1 MSRPKVVLI
10 GVGDADTDLMAK
22 AARSSE
28 QLEVTAMTRIGLD
41 SGAPIRAYRLKVT
54 PHTRGAQKFV
64 VRDEFAD
71 VQFALHAT
79 SAKAQQR
86 RSNALAGHDKH
97 LVGQTSSATG
107 PTVDLGASPAA
118 VVICGSHIPLPMAAA
133 LSSGASSPTPRS
145 WPRFRCIQVTLA
157 RPPIRSGLLRPPH
170 PWMMS
175 AALGGKRDIVLTNED
190 GS

>member
-1 MSRPKVVLI
+1 MSRSKVVLV

-86 RSNALAGHDKH
+86 RSNALTGHDKH

-107 PTVDLGASPAA
+107 QTVDLGASRPPWSPAA
-118 VVICGSHIPLPMAAA
+118 AAY
-133 LSSGASSPTPRS
+133 PCQWPPRS
-145 WPRFRCIQVTLA
+145 AQAPRR
-157 RPPIRSGLLRPPH
+157 LRRDRGPDF
-170 PWMMS
+170 
-175 AALGGKRDIVLTNED
+175 AASR
-190 GS
+190 

>member
-1 MSRPKVVLI
+1 MSRPKVVLV

-41 SGAPIRAYRLKVT
+41 YGAPTMAYRLKVT
-54 PHTRGAQKFV
+54 PHTRGTQELVA
-64 VRDEFAD
+64 RDESAD
-71 VQFALHAT
+71 VQFALNAT
-79 SAKAQQR
+79 SPKAQQR
-86 RSNALAGHDKH
+86 RSNALVGHDKH
-97 LVGQTSSATG
+97 LVDQTSSATG
-107 PTVDLGASPAA
+107 QTVDLGASPAA
-118 VVICGSHIPLPMAAA
+118 VVTCGSRIPLPMAAA
-133 LSSGASSPTPRS
+133 LSAGASSPTPRS

-157 RPPIRSGLLRPPH
+157 PQIRSGLLRPPH

-175 AALGGKRDIVLTNED
+175 AALGGKRNIVLTNED